1 MQAKTYIHLWDSKSV
16 LFLQPTY
23 KLDPSCGRWEHSH
36 ADYVL
41 IFLLL
46 HPPHIRYS
54 SCSEQHVV
62 FSFRLIK
69 GI

>member
-46 HPPHIRYS
+46 QIQQLQRTTRGVFISPH
-54 SCSEQHVV
+54 
-62 FSFRLIK
+62 
-69 GI
+69 